1 MARRWRQE
9 SKNGRSRGSG
19 ASAGHITPSIT
30 QSPYHPITPSP
41 FVQMRDISKRF
52 GPVLANNRISL
63 DLWPG
68 EVHAVLG
75 ENGAGKTTLMNVLAG
90 MYQPDSGTIRIA
102 GEEVQIPSPADALRR
117 GIGTVYQHFTLV
129 PNLSILENV
138 LLGAEGGFLVDLSGS
153 EAKVTSM
160 LAEFGLD
167 VSPNTEIRHLAL
179 GQRQRVEIIKVL
191 FRGTRVLLLD
201 EPTSVL
207 TPGEV
212 TSLLDLL
219 RRLRDQGVAVVLIT
233 HKLGEALAISDRVTI
248 LRGGR
253 NVGDLGPD
261 VMSGSNRESV
271 RQRIVELMF
280 GGAQPMEVQVR
291 GAPAQNRAVLRNLHE
306 ESRVPNVQGRRETRL
321 FPDAQNDTSSS
332 ALLSVRGISTLG
344 DRGAPALHDLSL
356 DLPRGEV
363 FGIAGVE
370 GNGQKEL
377 GEVIAGQ
384 RPVTSGQVLLE
395 GVNITNCGVAAAT
408 RLGIGYVTDDRLHE
422 GCVAGSSITDN
433 VALKS
438 IGRKPFSNGI
448 WLNRRAMEQHARRL
462 IAEFDV
468 KTPGPDTAI
477 GMLSGGNIQK
487 LLLARELAMQPKLL
501 VCNKPTTGLDLRTAR
516 FVIQALRDQ
525 ANAGKVVLLI
535 SSELD
540 ELMEISDRIGVIYN
554 GQLVAVIPRAEANL
568 EILGNLMLGGT
579 RHSRRVPA

>member
-1 MARRWRQE
+1 MASDVTQE
-9 SKNGRSRGSG
+9 LNVIGSG
-19 ASAGHITPSIT
+19 RRQPGGADQITPAVT
-30 QSPYHPITPSP
+30 ASPRHPATPSP
-41 FVQMRDISKRF
+41 LVQMRDISKRF
-52 GPVLANNRISL
+52 GPVLANDRISL

-90 MYQPDSGTIRIA
+90 MYQPDAGTIRIA
-102 GEEVQIPSPADALRR
+102 GEEVQITSPADALRR

-138 LLGAEGGFLVDLSGS
+138 ALGAEGGFLVDLSTA
-153 EAKVTSM
+153 EAKVASM
-160 LAEFGLD
+160 LGEFGLD
-167 VSPNTEIRHLAL
+167 TSPHTEIRHLAL

-212 TSLLDLL
+212 TSLLELL

-233 HKLGEALAISDRVTI
+233 HKLGEALAVSDRVTI

-253 NVGDLGPD
+253 TVGELGPD
-261 VMSGSNRESV
+261 VVSGANRESV
-271 RQRIVELMF
+271 RQRIVEQMF
-280 GGAQPMEVQVR
+280 GGSQPTESHRQSH
-291 GAPAQNRAVLRNLHE
+291 HE
-306 ESRVPNVQGRRETRL
+306 SGT
-321 FPDAQNDTSSS
+321 
-332 ALLSVRGISTLG
+332 ALLSLRGISTTR

-356 DLPRGEV
+356 DLNSGEV
-363 FGIAGVE
+363 FGIAGVD

-384 RPVTSGQVLLE
+384 RPVTSGQILLD
-395 GVNITNCGVAAAT
+395 GVDITNRGVAVAT

-422 GCVAGSSITDN
+422 GSVAGSSITDN

-438 IGRKPFSNGI
+438 IGRKPFSNGF
-448 WLNRRAMEQHARRL
+448 WLNRRAMEEQARRL

-477 GMLSGGNIQK
+477 GTLSGGNIQK
-487 LLLARELAMQPKLL
+487 LLLARELALEPKLL
-501 VCNKPTTGLDLRTAR
+501 ICNKPTTGLDLRTAR
-516 FVIQALRDQ
+516 FVIQSLRDQ
-525 ANAGKVVLLI
+525 ADAGKVVVLI

-540 ELMEISDRIGVIYN
+540 ELLEISDRIGVMYN
-554 GQLVAVIPRAEANL
+554 GQLVAVIPRAAADL
-568 EILGNLMLGGT
+568 ETIGNLMLGGT
-579 RHSRRVPA
+579 RRPRRVPA